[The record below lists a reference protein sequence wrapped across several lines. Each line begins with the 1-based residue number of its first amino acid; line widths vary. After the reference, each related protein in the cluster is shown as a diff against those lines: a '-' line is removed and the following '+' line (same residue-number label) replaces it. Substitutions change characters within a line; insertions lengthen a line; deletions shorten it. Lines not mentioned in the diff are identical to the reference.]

1 MRFRN
6 PGYAGIFNFANSGSL
21 VTLAYKPSPSISK
34 LNLFAMCQ
42 NHGVAY
48 LEPGKVEVQE
58 IEYPKLSLGN
68 RKCNHGVILKI
79 VSTNICGSDQH
90 MVRGRTTAPSGLVL
104 GHEITGVVIEAGS
117 DVEFIKV
124 GDLVSV
130 PFNIACGRCR
140 NCKAGQT
147 GICLNVNPARPGAA
161 YGYVDMGGWVG
172 GQAEYVMVPY
182 ADFNLLKFPDK
193 DQAMAK
199 IKDLTLLSDI
209 FPTGF
214 HGAVSAGVGPGSI
227 VYVAGAGPVGL
238 ACAASCQ
245 LLGAAVVIV
254 GDMIPER
261 LNQAKSFGCEVIDL
275 RKDTPLEEAIAAI
288 IGVPE
293 VDCFVDCVGFEARGH
308 GADTVEEQPAIVLNT
323 AMAITRAGG
332 AIGIPGLY
340 VTGDPGAKD
349 DAAKIGSLRIRIG
362 LGWAKSHSF
371 YTGQCPVM
379 KYHRQLMNAI
389 LYDKIKIAK
398 AVNVEVISLKDAPRG
413 YKDFDKG
420 AAKKY
425 VIDPHGMI
433 MN

>member
-1 MRFRN
+1 
-6 PGYAGIFNFANSGSL
+6 
-21 VTLAYKPSPSISK
+21 
-34 LNLFAMCQ
+34 MCQ

-48 LEPGKVEVQE
+48 ISPGEVEVQE
-58 IEYPKLSLGN
+58 IAYPTLSIGD

-79 VSTNICGSDQH
+79 VATNICGSDQH
-90 MVRGRTTAPSGLVL
+90 MVRGRTTAQAGLVL
-104 GHEITGVVIEAGS
+104 GHEITGVVIEAGT
-117 DVEFIKV
+117 DVEYIKV

-130 PFNIACGRCR
+130 PFNVACGRCR

-147 GICLNVNPARPGAA
+147 GICINVNPGRAGGA

-193 DQAMAK
+193 DRAMEK

-214 HGAVSAGVGPGSI
+214 HGAVTAGVGPGSI
-227 VYVAGAGPVGL
+227 VYIAGAGPVGL
-238 ACAASCQ
+238 ACAVSCQ
-245 LLGAAVVIV
+245 LLGAAIVIV
-254 GDMIPER
+254 GDMNKER
-261 LNQAKSFGCEVIDL
+261 IAQAKSFGCEVVDL
-275 RKDTPLEEAIAAI
+275 SLETPLATQIADI
-288 IGVPE
+288 VGVPE
-293 VDCFVDCVGFEARGH
+293 VDSFVDCVGFEAKGH
-308 GADTVEEQPAIVLNT
+308 GASAHTEQAASVLNS
-323 AMAITRAGG
+323 AMEVTRAGG
-332 AIGIPGLY
+332 SIGIPGLY
-340 VTGDPGAKD
+340 VTGDPGAVDK
-349 DAAKIGSLRIRIG
+349 AAQQGNLSIRIG

-389 LYDKIKIAK
+389 LYDKVQIAK
-398 AVNVEVISLKDAPRG
+398 AVNVQVIKLQDAPNG
-413 YKDFDKG
+413 YKNFDNGEAIKF
-420 AAKKY
+420 

>member
-1 MRFRN
+1 
-6 PGYAGIFNFANSGSL
+6 
-21 VTLAYKPSPSISK
+21 
-34 LNLFAMCQ
+34 MCQ

-48 LEPGKVEVQE
+48 IKPGVVEVQS
-58 IEYPKLSLGN
+58 IEYPKLALGD
-68 RKCNHGVILKI
+68 RKCHHGVILQI

-90 MVRGRTTAPSGLVL
+90 MVRGRTTAPAGLVL
-104 GHEITGVVIEAGS
+104 GHEITGLVIEAGR
-117 DVEFIKV
+117 DVEFIKE

-140 NCKAGQT
+140 NCKVGQT

-199 IKDLTLLSDI
+199 IRDLTLLSDI
-209 FPTGF
+209 FPTGY
-214 HGAVSAGVGPGSI
+214 HGAVMAGVGPGSI

-238 ACAASCQ
+238 ACAASCH

-261 LNQAKSFGCEVIDL
+261 LEQARSFGCETIDL
-275 RKDTPLEEAIAAI
+275 RNEASLADQIADI

-293 VDCFVDCVGFEARGH
+293 VDSAVDCVGFEARGH
-308 GADTVEEQPAIVLNT
+308 GADAATEQPATVLNA
-323 AMAITRAGG
+323 AMTITRAGG

-340 VTGDPGAKD
+340 VTGDPGASTE
-349 DAAKIGSLRIRIG
+349 AAKEGNLNIRIG

-389 LYDKIKIAK
+389 LYDKIQIAK
-398 AVNVEVISLKDAPRG
+398 AVNVEVISLDKAPKG
-413 YKDFDKG
+413 YQDFDKG
-420 AAKKY
+420 AAKKF

-433 MN
+433 PN